1 MAIEIV
7 DSDLPYIYQHIYIS
21 MDLPYVSMV
30 YILIGIYIY
39 VVLPTNSMVIF
50 HIYIYTAWW
59 FGT

>member
-30 YILIGIYIY
+30 CILIGIYICGF
-39 VVLPTNSMVIF
+39 T
-50 HIYIYTAWW
+50 H
-59 FGT
+59 